1 MENYWQDSNI
11 EENDLGI
18 KADRYQT
25 GFKSVT
31 MLQKANAILEC
42 LNRGMVYQYIIFRFI
57 CI

>member
-1 MENYWQDSNI
+1 M

-25 GFKSVT
+25 RFKSVT

-42 LNRGMVYQYIIFRFI
+42 LNRGMVYQYIVFRFI